1 MVYTM
6 IFMMICIMVYTMI
19 YMHVYDLLIYTVIS
33 RAKSYDLWR
42 NTGICHWAK
51 RQRQTCARYSEFIC
65 WRPNDT
71 RRCCCRAIGFCLVM
85 MLPVMLQSGSHTNIA
100 SHPAGPACPT
110 ALETGLELLSDCRFQ
125 RGDKLHKQ
133 RKQAVWAQPLDV
145 ALWAGAALQGQ
156 AEQRRKERLTEARKS
171 TPDDEA
177 ATRRALHQGGLLG
190 TRIQWEMNEEKMLW
204 YIP

>member
-1 MVYTM
+1 
-6 IFMMICIMVYTMI
+6 
-19 YMHVYDLLIYTVIS
+19 
-33 RAKSYDLWR
+33 
-42 NTGICHWAK
+42 
-51 RQRQTCARYSEFIC
+51 
-65 WRPNDT
+65 
-71 RRCCCRAIGFCLVM
+71 M
-85 MLPVMLQSGSHTNIA
+85 MLMLQSGSHTNIA

-177 ATRRALHQGGLLG
+177 ATRRALHQGGCWG
-190 TRIQWEMNEEKMLW
+190 QGCSGRWMKKRCYGIYHGIYVYIYHSIYHDIQQW
-204 YIP
+204 YIPWYVLHNMWYIAYCVCYIPYLIYLGIYHPYIPCHISRYIPWYTPYSRW